1 MTGTDNS
8 SPEEPAP
15 GRSKRKRAAE
25 SATLLACVLQV
36 LYWGFKLFRTF

>member
-25 SATLLACVLQV
+25 SVTLVVCILQA
-36 LYWGFKLFRTF
+36 LYWGFKLYGAF